1 MIQTQNLTKKY
12 GRTVAVNRL
21 NLTVRQGT
29 VFGLIGENGAGKTTT
44 LSMLAT
50 LTVPTFGRAFVNGF
64 EVCKHP
70 HDVRMSIGYMP
81 DAFGVYDDLTV
92 TEYLYFYA
100 ECYGIKGALA
110 RRRSVDLLEWV
121 NLQNQRKTYV
131 NALSRG
137 MQQRLELA
145 RCLMHDPQVL
155 ILDEPA
161 SGLDPRSRI
170 ELRRVLRRLRELGKT
185 MIISSHILN
194 ELSEVS
200 DEIGMMRGGE
210 LSAVAAVDA
219 LLDQTGAYRRLW
231 IQAAAEPESWH
242 RVLANVPQVLEYAL
256 RPQGVEMVFSGLEEE
271 QAELLKRLIQSGIA
285 VTHFGEQPTDIES
298 LFLRLTERGVLPHDA
313 G

>member
-1 MIQTQNLTKKY
+1 MVQTQNLTKKY

-21 NLTVRQGT
+21 NLTVRQGS

-50 LTVPTFGRAFVNGF
+50 LTVPSFGRAFVNGF

-81 DAFGVYDDLTV
+81 DSFGVYDDLTV

-100 ECYGIKGALA
+100 ECYGVKGALA
-110 RRRSVDLLEWV
+110 KRRSADLLEWV
-121 NLQNQRKTYV
+121 DLQDQRGTYV

-210 LSAVAAVDA
+210 LSAVAAVEA
-219 LLDQTGAYRRLW
+219 LKDQIGAYRRLW
-231 IQAAAEPESWH
+231 VQATAKPELWQTVLAAEP
-242 RVLANVPQVLEYAL
+242 QVLDYTL
-256 RPQGVEMVFSGLEEE
+256 RLQGVELVFSGVLEE
-271 QAELLKRLIQSGIA
+271 QAELLKRLIQAGIP
-285 VTHFGEQPTDIES
+285 VIHFGEQPTDIES
-298 LFLRLTERGVLPHDA
+298 LFLRLTERGRVTHDA
-313 G
+313 R